1 MSQTK
6 VLLCHV
12 HGKSLS
18 TFDLDAGQQNYVAN
32 GSLKNLDIMDFIV
45 EASRTRSKQI
55 TELNRIGAM
64 VVDIQPP
71 AGTAV
76 SLEDFFGS

>member
-45 EASRTRSKQI
+45 EASHTRSKQI

-64 VVDIQPP
+64 VVDIQPA

-76 SLEDFFGS
+76 SLEDFFGA